1 MYVSFDSA
9 ITAHK
14 HNAAYLSTYVFR
26 LMDKLLWLLM
36 LLLDCC
42 MTTNEPLLCCVK
54 QELRREVADLR
65 RLEQQAQV
73 EAQVLREEL
82 NQTGVQSAASAKAL
96 DERIKLLREV
106 RLSI

>member
-1 MYVSFDSA
+1 MV
-9 ITAHK
+9 
-14 HNAAYLSTYVFR
+14 
-26 LMDKLLWLLM
+26 
-36 LLLDCC
+36 LLDCC
-42 MTTNEPLLCCVK
+42 IVTSLCSGCVK

-82 NQTGVQSAASAKAL
+82 NRTGVQSAASTNAL

-106 RLSI
+106 W

>member
-1 MYVSFDSA
+1 
-9 ITAHK
+9 
-14 HNAAYLSTYVFR
+14 
-26 LMDKLLWLLM
+26 M

-42 MTTNEPLLCCVK
+42 IVTSLCSGSVK

-82 NQTGVQSAASAKAL
+82 NRTGVQSAASTNAL

-106 RLSI
+106 W

>member
-1 MYVSFDSA
+1 
-9 ITAHK
+9 
-14 HNAAYLSTYVFR
+14 
-26 LMDKLLWLLM
+26 
-36 LLLDCC
+36 
-42 MTTNEPLLCCVK
+42 VK

-82 NQTGVQSAASAKAL
+82 NRTGVQSAANTNAL

-106 RLSI
+106 W